1 MLNIAYGILCG
12 SFLAVLYIPIFFIA
26 YKQYFYEFD
35 RQKIKHIANK
45 VVATVVYSEYMQD
58 GRYGSS
64 YYINHCDY
72 YYNGRRY
79 TYKCTTSEIMDINS
93 TINLYF
99 ISNPRKVRQK
109 RDVGG
114 KEYIPLLKLYI
125 ISWIFSVIIC
135 SILFLLKVDFNTKFL
150 TIATTTVIAQLLI
163 WILYNIIYNIV
174 NFIHK
179 VIHGDMLEEV
189 EATLIKSGNNG
200 KISNYVYEFS
210 YKNKNYKYIVKSLGG
225 EPEKIKLYFV
235 GNPKKAYEEKDTVDS
250 IYSSNWGK
258 IYVISWLILSL
269 ILLSIF
275 IGR

>member
-12 SFLAVLYIPIFFIA
+12 SFLAVLYVPIFFIA

-35 RQKIKHIANK
+35 KPKIKHIANK
-45 VVATVVYSEYMQD
+45 VVATVVYSEYMQS

-64 YYINHCDY
+64 YYINYCDY

-99 ISNPRKVRQK
+99 ISNPRKVKQK

-125 ISWIFSVIIC
+125 ISWIFSIIVC
-135 SILFLLKVDFNTKFL
+135 SILFLTKINLQNNFIKIGL
-150 TIATTTVIAQLLI
+150 ITVIAQIII

-174 NFIHK
+174 NFINK
-179 VIHGDMLEEV
+179 IIYGDKIVEV
-189 EATLIKSGNNG
+189 EATLVNSGKEGTISDYTYEFKYNNKTYKYKIKSNG
-200 KISNYVYEFS
+200 E
-210 YKNKNYKYIVKSLGG
+210 
-225 EPEKIKLYFV
+225 EAEKIKLYFM
-235 GNPKKAYEEKDTVDS
+235 GNPKKANEDKEIIDTVYCS
-250 IYSSNWGK
+250 RWGK
-258 IYVISWLILSL
+258 IYVISWLMLSL

-275 IGR
+275 IR